1 MAQQPAR
8 KELAAKKTAAA
19 IKIDGLIDEAAWM
32 EVAPATNFVEWRP
45 NAGVLE
51 NAGNKTVV
59 YLLYDNTSIYI
70 GGYCYERTKDSVS
83 RELIGRDKVGV
94 NDFVG
99 VIFDT
104 YNDKINGFGFYVTPY
119 GEQYDAKYSSTSGED
134 DSWNGVWDSE
144 AKMHENG
151 WSFEMRIPYS
161 ALRFVSSNNQTWG
174 LNITRRRNKTG
185 QQYMWNPVDPK
196 VNGFVNQE
204 GLWTGIEKIVAPLRL
219 SFSPYFS
226 TYVNH
231 YPNKTAGIKDV
242 TSSVNGGMDVK
253 YGITDAF
260 TFDMTLIPDF
270 GQVQSDN
277 QVLNVSP
284 FEVKYNENR
293 AFFTEGTELF
303 NKGDLFYSRRIG
315 STPIHY
321 WDVNGQ
327 LNANES
333 LLKNPS
339 ESKLINA
346 TKISGR
352 TKKGLGIGV
361 FNAITKTMYAEV
373 EDNEKHKREI
383 ETGPL
388 TNYNI
393 LVFDQ
398 TLKNNSSVSFI
409 NTNVLRSGKDY
420 DANVSAAL
428 FDFNNK
434 KNTYNWNGKFSVS
447 HITSPGAK
455 GSTGY
460 SHRVGLGKTGGRFN
474 FNLTQE
480 IADEKYD
487 INDMGILFNN
497 NYIDHYLWAGYR
509 WLKPGKWYNR
519 INLNYNAGVS
529 SLYQKFN
536 NQVIT
541 SKFQRFNTNVN
552 ADVQLKNLWFVGAF
566 AGYVPVA
573 NDFYEPR
580 MEGRSFKSPSKL
592 QLEAWFE
599 TNSAKKYYF
608 GADYFVG
615 LRNQFNSKNH
625 EIRAWHRYR
634 FGDKLSVS
642 QNFYFNPFSNDAGFY
657 FPKDAA
663 GNRIIINDIVFTRR
677 NRTTI
682 ENILSVKYN
691 FNNKSGITFRA
702 RHYWSKVEQKDL
714 YDLQMN
720 GDLSPSVHAGA
731 VSLFDINQNYFNI
744 DAVYTWQFAP
754 GSFVNIVWKN
764 SITGYDDAVQYS
776 YFKNF
781 SNTVSGTQN
790 NNLSLKVIY
799 FLDYLNIRKWKSK
812 S

>member
-32 EVAPATNFVEWRP
+32 EVAPATDFVEWRP

-260 TFDMTLIPDF
+260 TLDMTLIPDF